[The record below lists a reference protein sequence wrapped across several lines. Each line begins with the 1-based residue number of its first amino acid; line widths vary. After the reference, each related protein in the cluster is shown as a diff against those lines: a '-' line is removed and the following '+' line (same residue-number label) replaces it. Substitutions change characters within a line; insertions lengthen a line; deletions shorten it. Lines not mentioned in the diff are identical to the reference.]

1 MVDVSEAVRAGG
13 VVGFRDGIAEIGDF
27 IRLEA
32 IGDAHFVEISIAG
45 EGQKAGV
52 LVLPAE
58 TANSG
63 LTRRFDDGNIKHL
76 ATNLVV
82 AFLALVLGE
91 VDKSL
96 IGDGFH
102 KAISEKIQRNAEGT
116 NLFRVRDALLNLSAV
131 EGCIR
136 EDGAVVDEL
145 ATSDE
150 LHTAN

>member
-27 IRLEA
+27 IRLKA
-32 IGDAHFVEISIAG
+32 IGDTHFIEISIAG
-45 EGQKAGV
+45 EGREAGV

-58 TANSG
+58 TAKSG
-63 LTRRFDDGNIKHL
+63 LTRRFDDGNIKRL
-76 ATNLVV
+76 AANLVV

-102 KAISEKIQRNAEGT
+102 KAIAEQVHRNAEGA
-116 NLFRVRDALLNLSAV
+116 NLLGVRDAFLNFSAW
-131 EGCIR
+131 EGGIR
-136 EDGAVVDEL
+136 ADGAVVDER
-145 ATSDE
+145 ATFD
-150 LHTAN
+150 